1 MRLDGIRVAGKLPP
15 REVADLLGRT
25 DIFLDFS
32 DWQAMGLTALEA
44 MASGAAVVVPRNGG
58 TSRILPSR
66 LTGLIVD
73 SRDEEA
79 CFEAAHRLV
88 ADAELRLALRRA
100 GMETA
105 MTLPPET
112 AALKLL
118 QALWV
123 GE

>member
-1 MRLDGIRVAGKLPP
+1 
-15 REVADLLGRT
+15 
-25 DIFLDFS
+25 
-32 DWQAMGLTALEA
+32 
-44 MASGAAVVVPRNGG
+44 
-58 TSRILPSR
+58 
-66 LTGLIVD
+66 
-73 SRDEEA
+73 
-79 CFEAAHRLV
+79 V

-112 AALKLL
+112 AALNLL